1 MSRRRA
7 PTALVLVLA
16 AGCSQPT
23 GPEHEIEGKR
33 LYDQY
38 CARCHGADG
47 VPTKDAPTAS
57 SFADAAFVERLSDES
72 MKGVIRGGRGQMPG
86 FGDRFTDATL
96 QVMVAYVRE
105 LPGKAAGGGAA
116 EAKALPA
123 E

>member
-1 MSRRRA
+1 MPRPRVVPVLA
-7 PTALVLVLA
+7 LVLA

-23 GPEHEIEGKR
+23 GPERPIEGKR

-38 CARCHGADG
+38 CARCHGVGG
-47 VPTKDAPTAS
+47 VPTKEAPTAS

-105 LPGKAAGGGAA
+105 LPAKGAAGSGKASAPA
-116 EAKALPA
+116 PA